1 MSIASPFFSIII
13 PTYNRD
19 YILPETINS
28 IQEQSFGNWE
38 VILVDDGSTDNTR
51 ELVESLSIV
60 ADRIRYVYQQNAER
74 SVARNN
80 GAMP

>member
-1 MSIASPFFSIII
+1 MSIDSPFFSIII

-19 YILPETINS
+19 YILPETIYS

-38 VILVDDGSTDNTR
+38 VVVVDDGSKDNTR